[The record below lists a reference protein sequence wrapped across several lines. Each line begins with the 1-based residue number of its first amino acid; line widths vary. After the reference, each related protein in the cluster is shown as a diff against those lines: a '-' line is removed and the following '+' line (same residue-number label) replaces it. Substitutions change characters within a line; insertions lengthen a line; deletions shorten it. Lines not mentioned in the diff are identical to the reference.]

1 MEARLS
7 ATRGRAFVV
16 ASALAVASLFALP
29 ARPAASE
36 SRPRYGS
43 AVEATLLSAP
53 ASFDPVVARSHA
65 DITVVALVFDTLYR
79 TGGDGAIEPHL
90 ALDLPALD
98 PAGTTARITLRKGVR
113 WHDHS
118 ELVAADVAASLERA
132 RVEDRW
138 LLAAVSAIRADGGD
152 AVELTLRAPVPDLA
166 TLLALPQAAITKAG
180 KPPGNRPI
188 GTGPFVVEAF
198 DVAKRRLALR
208 AFDDHFAGRPYADL
222 VLRWYDTADGEA
234 RRFETGDAQI
244 SARGVAA
251 FAGAQPAFRAD
262 SVEGPASVLAFVGFG
277 ASHAAVGDR
286 AFRRALDLAL
296 VRAGLATISTGER
309 VIAARAPLPPEAGG
323 AALTTAVMA
332 GDLGAAH
339 VQLADAAR
347 RVPELTAERIAQL
360 RLEVLVDDTR
370 PDDRELAERVV
381 RALDK
386 LGIVAAIA
394 AVPAA
399 TLRERAFRGQC
410 DLWIGQLAE
419 PVTFA
424 TAWWAAAFAAG
435 HDDWPIATLES
446 GALDRAAAQIAFAD
460 RQPIVPLMFR
470 AVRLWHR
477 SDVRGVAFDASGR
490 PSYADLFFFGTPA
503 RTKGH

>member
-1 MEARLS
+1 M
-7 ATRGRAFVV
+7 RGAGLVV
-16 ASALAVASLFALP
+16 ASGLALATG

-36 SRPRYGS
+36 SRPRYGG

-53 ASFDPVVARSHA
+53 ASFDPVAARSHA
-65 DITVVALVFDTLYR
+65 DITVVSLVFDTLYR

-90 ALDLPALD
+90 ALGLPALD
-98 PAGTTARITLRKGVR
+98 AAGTTARITLRKGVR

-118 ELVAADVAASLERA
+118 ELSAADVAASLERA
-132 RVEDRW
+132 RVQDRW
-138 LLAAVSAIRADGGD
+138 LLAAVSAIHADGD
-152 AVELTLRAPVPDLA
+152 AVELALRVPVADLA
-166 TLLALPQAAITKAG
+166 ALLALPQAAITKAG
-180 KPPGNRPI
+180 KPPGNHPI
-188 GTGPFVVEAF
+188 GTGPFVVDVF
-198 DVAKRRLALR
+198 DAGKHRLTLH

-222 VLRWYDTADGEA
+222 VLRWYDTPDGEA

-262 SVEGPASVLAFVGFG
+262 SVEGPAAVLAFIGFG
-277 ASHAAVGDR
+277 AGHAAVGDR

-296 VRAGLATISTGER
+296 VRAGLATIGTGER
-309 VIAARAPLPPEAGG
+309 VIAARTPLPPEAGG
-323 AALTTAVMA
+323 AALSPAVQA
-332 GDLGAAH
+332 GDLDAARA
-339 VQLADAAR
+339 QLADAAR
-347 RVPELTAERIAQL
+347 RVPELGPDRIAQL
-360 RLEVLVDDTR
+360 RLEVLIDDTR
-370 PDDRELAERVV
+370 PDDRELAARVV

-386 LGIVAAIA
+386 LGVAAAIT

-399 TLRERAFRGQC
+399 TLHERTNRGQC

-435 HDDWPIATLES
+435 HDDWPLASLIG
-446 GALDRAAAQIAFAD
+446 GALDRAAAQTAFAD
-460 RQPIVPLMFR
+460 RLPIVPLMFR
-470 AVRLWHR
+470 TVRLWHR

-503 RTKGH
+503 RTKGP